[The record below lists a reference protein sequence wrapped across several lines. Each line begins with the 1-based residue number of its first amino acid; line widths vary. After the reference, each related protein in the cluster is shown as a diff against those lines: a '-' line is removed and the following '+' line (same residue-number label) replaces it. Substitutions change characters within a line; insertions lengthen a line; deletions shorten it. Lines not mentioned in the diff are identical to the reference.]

1 MCKQKEEEDNKFD
14 ITYFLV
20 QDVQK
25 KKTTSLILPASWYK
39 MSKQKK
45 EEENKFDITY
55 FPVKDV
61 QKKKRKH
68 V

>member
-25 KKTTSLILPASWYK
+25 KK
-39 MSKQKK
+39 K
-45 EEENKFDITY
+45 EDNKFDITC
-55 FPVKDV
+55 FLV
-61 QKKKRKH
+61 QDEQTKKRRRKQ